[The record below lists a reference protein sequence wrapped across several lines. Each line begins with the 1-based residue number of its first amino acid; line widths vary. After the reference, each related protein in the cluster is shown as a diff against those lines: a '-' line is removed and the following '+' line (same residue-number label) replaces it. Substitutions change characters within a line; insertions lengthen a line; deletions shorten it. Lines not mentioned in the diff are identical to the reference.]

1 MREPEN
7 YLNYNLLSYSGQEI
21 DIQLFYKYHLE
32 QDVEIKGRV
41 TVLYYKWPTFTVKN
55 RL

>member
-7 YLNYNLLSYSGQEI
+7 YLNYNILSYSGQEI

-32 QDVEIKGRV
+32 QDVEIK
-41 TVLYYKWPTFTVKN
+41 FTLALQEIFRAN
-55 RL
+55 C